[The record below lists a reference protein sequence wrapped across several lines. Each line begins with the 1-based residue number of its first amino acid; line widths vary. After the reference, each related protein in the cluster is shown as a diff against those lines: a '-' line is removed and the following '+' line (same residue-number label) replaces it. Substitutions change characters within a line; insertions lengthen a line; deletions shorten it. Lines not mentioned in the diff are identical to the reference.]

1 VAWVRLPHG
10 AERVQVGLSGGEQG
24 WVDLQLLIGQGG
36 EGLVL
41 IAGALLSLRE
51 YYSQKEL

>member
-1 VAWVRLPHG
+1 MRLPHG